1 MKKTIVISAIMVFVI
16 VCMTFCGSVSAE
28 ETRVFTDDAGRVI
41 SLPVTIDAVS
51 PAGALAQIM
60 LYTLEPDLFVSVAN
74 VFTEEEKKY
83 VDSRLLTL
91 PVTGQFYGSKSTM
104 NAEEIMELNKSLG
117 IDVILDVGEVKSS
130 VKEDLDT
137 IQSQTG
143 VSFAFITQNNLS
155 DIPASYITLGNLLGI
170 PKRGQELAGYT
181 KTLLAEFASGMEKVG
196 DNKVSLI
203 YVSIVD
209 GNSVNLIGS
218 GDNSYHGEVIN
229 YLGNNLAPEAVT
241 ASGRGDAYT
250 MEDIIQMNPEYILVT
265 YTKDHAYYNE
275 IMNSSLW
282 ATLPA
287 VQNGKVYEAPCGPYN
302 WMGNPPSVQR
312 LLSMMWL
319 GNLFYPDVFDYNIN
333 DRVKEYY
340 SLFFGYDLTDA
351 ELNNIMIYAKNAS
364 SSSPSSAAPSP
375 FPLGGILAGLGVAAL
390 FAVIIRNQ

>member
-1 MKKTIVISAIMVFVI
+1 MKITVVISTILIFAI
-16 VCMTFCGSVSAE
+16 VCMAFSGNVSAE
-28 ETRVFTDDAGRVI
+28 DTRVFTDDAGREVT
-41 SLPVTIDAVS
+41 LPVTINAVS
-51 PAGALAQIM
+51 PAGAVAQIM
-60 LYTLEPDLFVSVAN
+60 LYTLDPDLFVSVAN
-74 VFTEEEKKY
+74 PFTEEEKKY
-83 VDSRLLTL
+83 VDSRLLAL

-117 IDVILDVGEVKSS
+117 IDVVLDVGEVKSS
-130 VKEDLDT
+130 VKEDLDI

-143 VSFAFITQNNLS
+143 VCFAFVTQNNLS
-155 DIPASYITLGNLLGI
+155 DISASYITLGNLLGI
-170 PKRGQELAGYT
+170 PKRGQELAAYT
-181 KTLLAEFASGMEKVG
+181 QILLAEFASGMERVG

-250 MEDIIQMNPEYILVT
+250 MEDIIQMNPEYIIVA
-265 YTKDHAYYNE
+265 YMEDHAYYNE

-319 GNLFYPDVFDYNIN
+319 GNLFYPDVFNYNID
-333 DRVKEYY
+333 DRVKGYY
-340 SLFFGYDLTDA
+340 SLFFGYNLTDA
-351 ELNNIMIYAKNAS
+351 ELDDLMIYAKND
-364 SSSPSSAAPSP
+364 SSPSSAAPSP
-375 FPLGGILAGLGVAAL
+375 FPLGGILAGLGILTL
-390 FAVIIRNQ
+390 FFVVKRNQ